1 MFKAIGDFIK
11 GLFLL
16 PDIIKNPISYIL
28 WWILIPITAIP
39 ATLAVIVEFFA
50 RDLVKL
56 LIFGGDEFDLNK
68 LPQAFKTIGIIAGFI
83 AFVSFIF
90 FIAFM
95 LINSESRKQIK
106 QSIKGIFLATLFV
119 TTMPMIFFLLQ
130 YSVTYLFDL
139 IKLAFGLQNESV
151 SETMVKKI
159 VQTGEFKPLKEGMK
173 YSDIGISLGA
183 EGIVEWMKYVNPI
196 YPIITAILTTWTFIQ
211 FSIAIMQKSME
222 LFTLFIT
229 SPIYAAT
236 AIFDN
241 KKIFKRYI
249 REKIIG
255 KSFAILGL
263 MFIWNVSFLFLNY
276 FTNRLLDPIV
286 AAIASSG
293 KTGQVSNFGS
303 GLIKGL
309 VTLIA
314 VVSSATF
321 VSKGANLLGD
331 LTGESI
337 NVSSPTAV
345 FKLAGKVA
353 GAGAVAGFAAF
364 KKRRQ
369 NKLQNSSNST
379 ESSNASTTSESFS
392 SSNNSTITS
401 QSITDKV
408 NKSKTPSSNTN
419 TILKGESS
427 IAAVNQQRIET
438 SKSSSSSSTDSIRTA
453 TISRIKTPPKSYKQ
467 TEELAKANKVDLSTI
482 TGSGQNGRILKS
494 DVNNAINQQ
503 KELKT
508 LKAAGSPDSS
518 DDNTFISQLAKNNS
532 NNSIIDKLEPK
543 DSKVSKKQ
551 ANKKQDDE
559 EEKKKTALDKFKK
572 SYKSISEIQDRK
584 VMIQELKKLNQSIS
598 NFTKQLKQTKKEQT
612 IESKTKDKKAGVF
625 NSKKKQ
631 LN

>member
-1 MFKAIGDFIK
+1 
-11 GLFLL
+11 
-16 PDIIKNPISYIL
+16 
-28 WWILIPITAIP
+28 
-39 ATLAVIVEFFA
+39 
-50 RDLVKL
+50 
-56 LIFGGDEFDLNK
+56 
-68 LPQAFKTIGIIAGFI
+68 
-83 AFVSFIF
+83 
-90 FIAFM
+90 
-95 LINSESRKQIK
+95 
-106 QSIKGIFLATLFV
+106 
-119 TTMPMIFFLLQ
+119 
-130 YSVTYLFDL
+130 
-139 IKLAFGLQNESV
+139 
-151 SETMVKKI
+151 
-159 VQTGEFKPLKEGMK
+159 
-173 YSDIGISLGA
+173 
-183 EGIVEWMKYVNPI
+183 
-196 YPIITAILTTWTFIQ
+196 
-211 FSIAIMQKSME
+211 
-222 LFTLFIT
+222 
-229 SPIYAAT
+229 
-236 AIFDN
+236 
-241 KKIFKRYI
+241 
-249 REKIIG
+249 
-255 KSFAILGL
+255 

-293 KTGQVSNFGS
+293 KTGQVLNFGS

-353 GAGAVAGFAAF
+353 GAGAVAEFAAF

-379 ESSNASTTSESFS
+379 ESSNASATSEGFS
-392 SSNNSTITS
+392 SSNNSTTTT

-408 NKSKTPSSNTN
+408 NKLKTPSSNTN

-453 TISRIKTPPKSYKQ
+453 TISRIKTPPKSYKP
-467 TEELAKANKVDLSTI
+467 TEELAKANNVDLSTI

-518 DDNTFISQLAKNNS
+518 DDNTFIS
-532 NNSIIDKLEPK
+532 
-543 DSKVSKKQ
+543 
-551 ANKKQDDE
+551 
-559 EEKKKTALDKFKK
+559 
-572 SYKSISEIQDRK
+572 
-584 VMIQELKKLNQSIS
+584 
-598 NFTKQLKQTKKEQT
+598 
-612 IESKTKDKKAGVF
+612 
-625 NSKKKQ
+625 
-631 LN
+631 